1 MTARK
6 SAAYQRR
13 HKHGRGV
20 PLYDGVEDGPR
31 RICVTLDAD
40 GFRRMAWLARKRG
53 VPMNAVLADAVYAY
67 VLPIAADADAD
78 TAHIKN
84 DGAHIEIHPR
94 SPSSNDDSPRGFV
107 AENGQ

>member
-6 SAAYQRR
+6 SASYRRR
-13 HKHGRGV
+13 HKHGEGV
-20 PLYDGVEDGPR
+20 PLYQGVEDGPR

-53 VPMNAVLADAVYAY
+53 VPMNAVLADAVYSY

-78 TAHIKN
+78 SRA
-84 DGAHIEIHPR
+84 DLR
-94 SPSSNDDSPRGFV
+94 SPPSTNDTPRRFS

>member
-6 SAAYQRR
+6 SAAYRRR
-13 HKHGRGV
+13 HKHGEGT

-67 VLPIAADADAD
+67 VLPIVADADAD
-78 TAHIKN
+78 SRASEQEK
-84 DGAHIEIHPR
+84 A
-94 SPSSNDDSPRGFV
+94 
-107 AENGQ
+107 A